1 MHCGQ
6 VGSNLSKEKQCLWS
20 KKWLGSRRSRIR
32 SVWSANP
39 ARPSAMTLGTFGV
52 ESPIKAVTVIAVET
66 MIRYR
71 VVAHRLIQPRLERR
85 VNAVLGIGRNQK
97 VRSDVHASSGALL
110 ERDNGQPVKEVVQ
123 HLLTLNRRLL

>member
-20 KKWLGSRRSRIR
+20 KKWLGSRRARIR

-39 ARPSAMTLGTFGV
+39 TKPPAMTLGPFGV
-52 ESPIKAVTVIAVET
+52 VSPIRAVTVIAVET

-71 VVAHRLIQPRLERR
+71 VVLRR
-85 VNAVLGIGRNQK
+85 FI
-97 VRSDVHASSGALL
+97 
-110 ERDNGQPVKEVVQ
+110 
-123 HLLTLNRRLL
+123 